1 MITQIPGTGNV
12 PYFALAAIIVIL
24 VILAAVLLL
33 KKRKRHEAVQKTRDR
48 PEMPK
53 SRLDYHSE
61 FHVTRKFVRSQKA
74 KRKPAESVPATKPE
88 NDLITGKPDITGSL
102 SALTAKYRIE
112 RITIAT
118 DDGLVFTS
126 SGSPDAATDAALYSE
141 QFFQAGLTETPGFVL
156 FAVPFESEELVGI
169 VKTNKPIPDHIVQ
182 NIASDTKDILNW
194 WV

>member
-1 MITQIPGTGNV
+1 MITQIPGTGNI
-12 PYFALAAIIVIL
+12 PYLAFAAIIVIL
-24 VILAAVLLL
+24 VIITIGLLL
-33 KKRKRHEAVQKTRDR
+33 KKRKRQEAVQKTRER

-88 NDLITGKPDITGSL
+88 NDLIAGKPDITRSL
-102 SALTAKYRIE
+102 SALTTKYRIE
-112 RITIAT
+112 RITVAT
-118 DDGLVFTS
+118 NDGLVFTS
-126 SGSPDAATDAALYSE
+126 SGSPDAATDAAIYSE
-141 QFFQAGLTETPGFVL
+141 QFFQAHFSETPGFAL

-169 VKTNKPIPDHIVQ
+169 VKTNKPIPDHIMQ

>member
-1 MITQIPGTGNV
+1 MITLIPETGSI
-12 PYFALAAIIVIL
+12 PYLAIAVIVIL
-24 VILAAVLLL
+24 VVITAGLFLKKKKRQAAV
-33 KKRKRHEAVQKTRDR
+33 RKIRER
-48 PEMPK
+48 PEIPK

-61 FHVTRKFVRSQKA
+61 FHVTRKFMRSQKA
-74 KRKPAESVPATKPE
+74 RKKPGVSFPATKHE
-88 NDLITGKPDITGSL
+88 NDLIIGKPDIRRSF
-102 SALTAKYRIE
+102 SALAGKYQIE

-118 DDGLVFTS
+118 QDGLVFAS

-141 QFFQAGLTETPGFVL
+141 QFFQDPLTETPGFVL

-169 VKTNKPIPDHIVQ
+169 AKTNKPIPDHIVQ